1 MNRSMPF
8 VVPAVLFFALSM
20 PASRAQTI
28 EGAAYATPITDNV
41 QPMLY
46 GNLFS
51 KSYIDRA
58 KGDRERHARFDRRA
72 ADPASDVEFAVQF
85 DPQVSREVRADYIAE
100 VERNSGAKA
109 ARGLDDYYEANDV
122 HALLRTAVA
131 PYGLRTDDLGDVTT
145 AWLVVMWMT
154 ANQAALPS
162 VDVVRGVRAQTRAAL
177 LEGGRVP
184 AGAKERQRTL
194 ETLAYQTVTLIR
206 VRESAQAS
214 GNQAYL
220 AELSDSAQA
229 SMRRQDFDLRA
240 MALTR
245 TGMVRR

>member
-8 VVPAVLFFALSM
+8 VILALLSVLSM

-28 EGAAYATPITDNV
+28 DGAAYATPITDNV

-58 KGDRERHARFDRRA
+58 KSDHAKHARSDKRA
-72 ADPASDVEFAVQF
+72 ADPSSDAEFAVHF
-85 DPQVSREVRADYIAE
+85 DPRVSREVREDYIAE
-100 VERNSGAKA
+100 VERLSGAKA
-109 ARGLDDYYEANDV
+109 ARGLDDYYTANDV

-154 ANQAALPS
+154 ANQASLPAL
-162 VDVVRGVRAQTRAAL
+162 DVVRGVRTQTRAAL
-177 LEGGRVP
+177 LDAGRVP
-184 AGAKERQRTL
+184 AGAEERQRVL
-194 ETLAYQTVTLIR
+194 ETLAYQTVTLIS
-206 VRESAQAS
+206 VRESTQAS

-220 AELSDSAQA
+220 AELADSAQA